1 MILLE
6 LLQSVSLTNMKII
19 IKKLERNKLIKYVFS
34 TTIIIINKLNIMY
47 HTISYFRCTN
57 MYNNTKLIQLLNPIN
72 LIVKLSLTQR

>member
-47 HTISYFRCTN
+47 HTISYFRWTN